1 MTNISCQS
9 CRDVY
14 VWPVAAKGSMVDGA
28 RAKGW
33 IVWEGAT
40 VGGDQVKRTFCPV
53 CRGVAEPPAEPE
65 PTWDAVCKT
74 CDASMSEEWGPE
86 HDGPFTEKDAK
97 EWQSDHRCEKWVDLI
112 APKPRKQAEPVR
124 GQLQVAS

>member
-1 MTNISCQS
+1 MADISCQS

-14 VWPVAAKGSMVDGA
+14 VWPVGAKGSMVDGA

-53 CRGVAEPPAEPE
+53 CRGVADPASEPE
-65 PTWDAVCKT
+65 PSWDAVCHT
-74 CDASMSEEWGPE
+74 CDSSMSEEWGAE
-86 HDGPFTEKDAK
+86 QDGPFTKKDADRWK
-97 EWQSDHRCEKWVDLI
+97 SEHRCEAFVDTI
-112 APKPRKQAEPVR
+112 PPKPREPAEPVR